1 MSIAYIGF
9 MISTNIYHIFAFYTV
24 IGVGLGIAAPAK
36 NSLFAIHLDKNKE
49 ATEWS
54 ITDAVSFICMAL
66 ATSLGGLIA
75 TDYGFHIL
83 FIIACIINAIAT
95 IPYILLL
102 FGDQDEINS

>member
-1 MSIAYIGF
+1 MFSDSVYQIFIFYGIIG
-9 MISTNIYHIFAFYTV
+9 I
-24 IGVGLGIAAPAK
+24 GLGIAAPAK

-66 ATSLGGLIA
+66 ATALGGFIA
-75 TDYGFHIL
+75 TFYGFNIL
-83 FIIACIINAIAT
+83 FVIACIINAIAT

-102 FGDQDEINS
+102 FDNPKELT